1 MAGVAVE
8 QETLLTF
15 PCDLPIKV
23 FGRNRAAFR
32 ETTVAIVRRHFEAFR
47 EADVSEQLSREA
59 RYLSL
64 TITVRAESRTQVDAL
79 YRELTASDDILMV
92 L

>member
-1 MAGVAVE
+1 MSE
-8 QETLLTF
+8 ENLLTF

-23 FGRNRAAFR
+23 FGRNHDSFRDAA
-32 ETTVAIVRRHFEAFR
+32 VGIVRRHFEDFR
-47 EADVSEQLSREA
+47 DADMSEQLSRES
-59 RYLSL
+59 RYVSL
-64 TITVRAESRTQVDAL
+64 TITVRAESRGQVDAL

>member
-1 MAGVAVE
+1 MSE
-8 QETLLTF
+8 EHLLTF

-23 FGRNRAAFR
+23 FGRNRDSFR
-32 ETTVAIVRRHFEAFR
+32 EAAVGIVRRHFDDAE
-47 EADVSEQLSREA
+47 VSEQLSREQ

-64 TITVRAESRTQVDAL
+64 TIVVRAESRSQVDAL

>member
-1 MAGVAVE
+1 MDDE
-8 QETLLTF
+8 SLLTF

-23 FGRNRAAFR
+23 FGRNQESFR
-32 ETTVAIVRRHFEAFR
+32 EAAVAIVRRHFVDFR
-47 EADVSEQLSREA
+47 DSDVAEQLSREQ

-64 TITVRAESRTQVDAL
+64 TITVRAESRSQVDAL
-79 YRELTASDDILMV
+79 YRELTSSDDILMV

>member
-1 MAGVAVE
+1 MSE
-8 QETLLTF
+8 ESLLTF

-23 FGRNRAAFR
+23 FGRNHDSFRAAA
-32 ETTVAIVRRHFEAFR
+32 VGIVRRHFEDVGD
-47 EADVSEQLSREA
+47 ADVAEQLSREE

-64 TITVRAESRTQVDAL
+64 TITVRASSRGQVDAL